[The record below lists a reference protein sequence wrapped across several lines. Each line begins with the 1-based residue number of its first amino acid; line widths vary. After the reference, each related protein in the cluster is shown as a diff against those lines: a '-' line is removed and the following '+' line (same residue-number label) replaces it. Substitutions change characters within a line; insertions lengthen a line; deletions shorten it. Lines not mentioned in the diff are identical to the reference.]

1 MMPSLSRRG
10 FCKSGLAAFAIGRAG
25 SALAAEKITYL
36 FPAPDFLPAF
46 APFHLAKS
54 RGYFGAA
61 GIDVEFQVGKGGADV
76 TKQVAVDNVELG
88 GATVDTVMVVR
99 ANGLPVKAVCLLG
112 NGALYQIVVRK
123 DANIHSLADLKGKKV
138 GVLGFQD
145 NGFYNL
151 QGALATV
158 GLTRDDLSI
167 EAVGPAGVVQ
177 LMISGNLQAISA
189 VPESTAAIE
198 AAGVPVDVYLI
209 TQFFPGM
216 AQVVVASENT
226 IAKKAALIRA
236 FNGAALK
243 AIREIEADP
252 DGMAKAYAATVTQHA
267 GKEAMIAD
275 IMRRYARLVYKSGDG
290 KLGVF
295 DKARVQTMAD
305 FYLKAG
311 ILPQA
316 ERAEDIF
323 TNDLVPG

>member
-1 MMPSLSRRG
+1 MPAMSRRAVFAG
-10 FCKSGLAAFAIGRAG
+10 GLASAVICRAG
-25 SALAAEKITYL
+25 AVLAAEKLTYL

-54 RGYFGAA
+54 RGYFSAEGL
-61 GIDVEFQVGKGGADV
+61 DVDFEIGRGGADV
-76 TKQVAVDNVELG
+76 SKQVALGNAEIG

-99 ANGLPVKAVCLLG
+99 ANGLSLKGVCLLG

-123 DANIHSLADLKGKKV
+123 DANVHSLADLKGKKV

-177 LMISGNLQAISA
+177 LMVSGDLQAISA

-216 AQVVVASENT
+216 AQTVVASEET
-226 IAKKAALIRA
+226 IAKKGDVIRK
-236 FNGAALK
+236 FNGATLK
-243 AIREIEADP
+243 AIRDIEADP
-252 DGMAKAYAATVTQHA
+252 DGMAKAYTATVTQHA

-275 IMRRYARLVYKSGDG
+275 IMRRYARFVYKSADG
-290 KLGVF
+290 MLGTF
-295 DKARVQTMAD
+295 DKQRVQAMAD

-311 ILPQA
+311 ILAQA

-323 TNDLVPG
+323 TNDLVPR

>member
-1 MMPSLSRRG
+1 MAAISRRRLCAG
-10 FCKSGLAAFAIGRAG
+10 AFAAVAIGCAG
-25 SALAAEKITYL
+25 AALASERLTYL

-46 APFHLAKS
+46 APFHLAKA
-54 RGYFGAA
+54 RGYFPAA
-61 GIDVEFQVGKGGADV
+61 GLDVDFQVGRGGADV
-76 TKQVAVDNVELG
+76 SKQVALGNAELG

-99 ANGLPVKAVCLLG
+99 ANGLGVKACCHLG

-123 DANIHSLADLKGKKV
+123 DAEIRTLADLKGKRV

-158 GLTRDDLSI
+158 GLTRDDVSI

-177 LMISGNLQAISA
+177 LMISGDLQAISA

-209 TQFFPGM
+209 TQYFPGM
-216 AQVVVASENT
+216 AQAVVASEAS
-226 IAKKAALIRA
+226 IAKKADIIRA
-236 FNGAALK
+236 FNGATLE

-252 DGMAKAYAATVTQHA
+252 DGMAKAYTAVVTQHA

-275 IMRRYARLVYKSGDG
+275 IMRRYARFVYRSGEG
-290 KLGVF
+290 TLGTF
-295 DKARVQTMAD
+295 DEARVQTMAD

-311 ILPQA
+311 ILPEA
-316 ERAEDIF
+316 VRAKDVF
-323 TNDLVPG
+323 TNDLVPR

>member
-1 MMPSLSRRG
+1 M
-10 FCKSGLAAFAIGRAG
+10 
-25 SALAAEKITYL
+25 
-36 FPAPDFLPAF
+36 
-46 APFHLAKS
+46 
-54 RGYFGAA
+54 
-61 GIDVEFQVGKGGADV
+61 
-76 TKQVAVDNVELG
+76 ELG

-123 DANIHSLADLKGKKV
+123 DAGIRSLVDLKGKRA

-177 LMISGNLQAISA
+177 LMISGDLQAISA

-209 TQFFPGM
+209 TEFFPGM
-216 AQVVVASENT
+216 AQVVVASEAT
-226 IAKKAALIRA
+226 IAKKGALIRG
-236 FNGAALK
+236 FNAAVLN
-243 AIREIEADP
+243 AISDIETDP
-252 DGMAKAYAATVTQHA
+252 DGMAKAYTAVVTQHA

-275 IMRRYARLVYKSGDG
+275 IMRRYARFVYKSGEG
-290 KLGVF
+290 KLGSF
-295 DKARVQTMAD
+295 DRERVQRMAD

-316 ERAEDIF
+316 EQAQDVY
-323 TNDLVPG
+323 TNDLVPA